1 MKKLLKKLILIVLS
15 INIVRISLY
24 KIIQFLLQNFQEDS
38 SNTYDLSTI
47 KRIGT
52 KEGIYSSK
60 KIVDF
65 IVKKIDLND
74 KFFLDIGCGDLF
86 LIEDLLKAKISN
98 YYGFDLNQTNL
109 DRGTDYI
116 KKKIYHQLI

>member
-24 KIIQFLLQNFQEDS
+24 RIIQFLLRNFQEDS

-60 KIVDF
+60 KIVNF

-116 KKKIYHQLI
+116 KKKKYIIN